1 MDIANQTKRP
11 KFMFKKNFTHR
22 FFKKPLQKAE
32 NLVVENSET
41 KTPKTPEPE
50 VKVENESTTEH
61 SENGFLNMGLCPTL
75 IKALDKKNFTTPT
88 PIQKSAIPV
97 AVKGKDVVGVAQTGT
112 GKTLAFSLPIM
123 ERLLNLPGK
132 KALIV
137 LPTRELAMQV
147 EETLKKFMPQMNM
160 RSALLIGGV
169 PKGRQIRDIHRNPHI
184 IIGTPGR
191 IIDHLNDKI
200 LHLKNLEILVLDE
213 ADRMLDMGFAPQLNQ
228 ILRNAPKERQTMLFS
243 ATMPDEIA
251 KIAATFMQN
260 PQRIEVSRP
269 GQVVEK
275 IRQELLYVAREKKN
289 QVLEK
294 ILKKYSGT
302 VLVFSRTKHG
312 ARKICKSIKFMGY
325 STAEIHSNKS
335 LSQRI
340 EALEGFKK
348 GKYRILVA
356 TDIASRGID
365 VNNIELIVNY
375 DIPENAEDYVHRIGR
390 TARAGKMGRAISIAS
405 PDQKKKVA
413 SIERLTKMRIPLIN
427 AIN

>member
-1 MDIANQTKRP
+1 MYTENKTKRP
-11 KFMFKKNFTHR
+11 KFMFKKKFAHK
-22 FFKKPLQKAE
+22 FFKKPFQKSVKLEVETLEPITPNNIAPDLNIEAE
-32 NLVVENSET
+32 AQN
-41 KTPKTPEPE
+41 EPTI
-50 VKVENESTTEH
+50 S
-61 SENGFLNMGLCPTL
+61 GFLNMGLCPTL

-88 PIQKSAIPV
+88 PIQKSSIPV
-97 AVKGKDVVGVAQTGT
+97 AVKGKDIVGVAQTGT

-123 ERLLNLPGK
+123 ERLANLPGK

-137 LPTRELAMQV
+137 LPTRELAIQV
-147 EETLKKFMPQMNM
+147 EDTLKRFLPQMNM

-169 PKGRQIRDIHRNPHI
+169 PKGKQIRDIHRNPHI

-191 IIDHLNDKI
+191 IIDHLNEKI
-200 LHLKNLEILVLDE
+200 LHLKNLDILVLDE

-251 KIAATFMQN
+251 KIANTFMQN
-260 PQRIEVSRP
+260 PERIEVSRP

-275 IRQELLYVAREKKN
+275 IRQELLYVAREKKT
-289 QVLEK
+289 QALEK

-312 ARKICKSIKFMGY
+312 ARKICKSIKYMGF

-348 GKYRILVA
+348 GKYKVLVA

-390 TARAGKMGRAISIAS
+390 TARAGKMGRAISLAS
-405 PDQKKKVA
+405 PDQKRKIA